1 MIAVR
6 SLTDSALESATLHLV
21 GQSRAF
27 LLQLDSVRQEIGSLQ
42 DERAIRLVE
51 AIALTLREP
60 AGPGTL
66 RHVEQAASE
75 LLRTL
80 RPGDA

>member
-1 MIAVR
+1 MAVR
-6 SLTDSALESATLHLV
+6 ALMEDALESATLHLV

-42 DERAIRLVE
+42 DPRATRLVE

-66 RHVEQAASE
+66 RHVERTASE

-80 RPGDA
+80 PIGDA

>member
-1 MIAVR
+1 VIAVR
-6 SLTDSALESATLHLV
+6 ALTEEALESATLHLV

-27 LLQLDSVRQEIGSLQ
+27 LLQLDSVRQEIDSLQ
-42 DERAIRLVE
+42 DARATRLVE
-51 AIALTLREP
+51 AIGLTLHEP
-60 AGPGTL
+60 TRPGTL

-80 RPGDA
+80 CTGDV